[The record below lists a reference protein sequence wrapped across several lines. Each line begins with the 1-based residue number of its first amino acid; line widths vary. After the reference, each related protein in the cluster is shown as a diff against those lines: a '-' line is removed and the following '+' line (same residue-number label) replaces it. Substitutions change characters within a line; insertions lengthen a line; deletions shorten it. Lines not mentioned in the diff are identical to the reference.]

1 MLAIERLRRIEELLK
16 ENGSVVISNL
26 SATLDVSEET
36 IRRDLEKIG
45 KTMKIKRVRGGA
57 FLPATTD
64 NEVPIRIRETIY
76 LEEKQM
82 IGAKCV
88 QLIEDG
94 MSIMLDSSTTAWYVA
109 KNINQSKKKVTVVTN
124 SLLIASEFSESKN
137 VKVIAVGGTLRK
149 STNSFVGYMATDALL
164 NLSADVAFVSC
175 TALTKGFGATD
186 NHEGEARIRKTMLGQ
201 SMKKVMIV
209 DYTKFDTPAV
219 NPICKIDE
227 LDMVITDRKVSKEMK
242 EVFNEQDVEVLV
254 CK

>member
-26 SATLDVSEET
+26 SSTLDVSEET

-45 KTMKIKRVRGGA
+45 KTLKIKRVRGGA
-57 FLPATTD
+57 FLPAESD
-64 NEVPIRIRETIY
+64 NEVPIKIRETIY
-76 LEEKQM
+76 LEEKQL

-88 QLIEDG
+88 ELLEDG
-94 MSIMLDSSTTAWYVA
+94 MSVMLDSSTTAWFVA
-109 KNINQSKKKVTVVTN
+109 KNIEQSHKKVTVITN
-124 SLLIASEFSESKN
+124 SLLIASEFSESKT

-149 STNSFVGYMATDALL
+149 STNSLVGYMATDALEK
-164 NLSADVAFVSC
+164 LSADLAFVSC
-175 TALTKGFGATD
+175 TAITKGFGATD
-186 NHEGEARIRKTMLGQ
+186 NHEGEARIRKTMLNQ
-201 SMKKVMIV
+201 SVKKVMIV

-219 NPICKIDE
+219 NAICKIDE

-242 EVFNEQDVEVLV
+242 EVFGEQDVEVLV